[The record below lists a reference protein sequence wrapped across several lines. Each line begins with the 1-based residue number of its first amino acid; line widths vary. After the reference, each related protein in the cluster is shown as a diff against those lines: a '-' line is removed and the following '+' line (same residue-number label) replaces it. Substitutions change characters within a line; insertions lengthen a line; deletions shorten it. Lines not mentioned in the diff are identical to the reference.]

1 MMTATSNAQRP
12 ASNVRWLAA
21 ITPDPAADP
30 LAGLRDNAATVAVP
44 WPAWVWWAIIGGSVV
59 LIALLAWFAVW
70 YARHRRKEPP
80 PTPREIARLAL
91 DGLHARAEKAE
102 SYEFSVAV
110 SDVLRTYVS
119 SQYSLHATR
128 QTSPEFLASIA
139 GSPQFTADDRAL
151 LAAFLER
158 CDLLKFARIEGRSAE
173 NYELLR
179 AAAAFV
185 EGRRVESNA

>member
-44 WPAWVWWAIIGGSVV
+44 WPAWVW
-59 LIALLAWFAVW
+59 
-70 YARHRRKEPP
+70 HRRKEPP